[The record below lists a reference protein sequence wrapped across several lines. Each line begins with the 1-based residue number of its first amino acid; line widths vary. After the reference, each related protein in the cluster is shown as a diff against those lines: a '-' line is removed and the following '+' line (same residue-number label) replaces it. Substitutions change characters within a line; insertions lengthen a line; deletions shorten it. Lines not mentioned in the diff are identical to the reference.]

1 MRKYGGY
8 CSMFE
13 NLNSVPHSITGNKM
27 ETELQSPRPR
37 LQNYG
42 GLNEAIKKV
51 NKQINHYK
59 YLKFLR
65 L

>member
-1 MRKYGGY
+1 
-8 CSMFE
+8 MFE
-13 NLNSVPHSITGNKM
+13 NLNSVPYSFTGNKM

-42 GLNEAIKKV
+42 VLNEAIKKV
-51 NKQINHYK
+51 NKQINHYQ
-59 YLKFLR
+59 YLKFLK